1 MPTPSSLLADAIH
14 QLQLLALNPV
24 RRPGRREI
32 YDLADGT
39 SCLIRT
45 GPKGTAMTKAESPDA
60 ASLMPMLEGE
70 KAPDFYVFATPAPRN
85 NGPTEVYKIPMPC
98 IVGDFRSN
106 HAVFAETHPNATN
119 LRALHFGGS
128 PTSNGRGYRER
139 YREFLLL
146 PNLDDSEPGNRD
158 NPAEVSPLELALRR
172 TLHAASAE
180 YGQPPDR
187 IRISIGV
194 MFRTGEVVFH
204 WTPGPDQ

>member
-85 NGPTEVYKIPMPC
+85 NGPTEVYKI
-98 IVGDFRSN
+98 S
-106 HAVFAETHPNATN
+106 HAVHC
-119 LRALHFGGS
+119 
-128 PTSNGRGYRER
+128 RGLSVKSRR
-139 YREFLLL
+139 
-146 PNLDDSEPGNRD
+146 
-158 NPAEVSPLELALRR
+158 LRR
-172 TLHAASAE
+172 NAPQRDQSPRAS
-180 YGQPPDR
+180 
-187 IRISIGV
+187 
-194 MFRTGEVVFH
+194 FR
-204 WTPGPDQ
+204 W